1 MYDIPYALEKFPEIA
16 HAVVN
21 NLPLQDIMAG
31 FGAKRTQLMADAFR
45 IYPVGKR
52 LQQLAD
58 VRRVAVG
65 AENLIPF
72 LERRPD
78 FPYKDTA
85 LVFIAER
92 IP

>member
-1 MYDIPYALEKFPEIA
+1 
-16 HAVVN
+16 
-21 NLPLQDIMAG
+21 
-31 FGAKRTQLMADAFR
+31 MADAFR

-92 IP
+92 IPLKLVQYINQQQTPWQPISEALITL